1 MSYDTLA
8 APTDTTVDYAN
19 DLGLLADAL
28 EWNSANWAALVTYLE
43 DHLDATGKTFGAMTL
58 DELQLAIWSTGPKGP
73 YVSHVNCLIGKDDAT
88 KHDLFRVAR
97 KLLRIY
103 DLPMVHLLRLFE
115 VLERCPGTVEDLTLR
130 NLLALISIVD
140 LDDAPCMALPLS

>member
-8 APTDTTVDYAN
+8 APTRITVDYAN
-19 DLGLLADAL
+19 DIGVIADVL
-28 EWNSANWAALVTYLE
+28 EWNNAQWWALLDYVE
-43 DHLDATGKTFGAMTL
+43 DRLDATGKTFGQMTL
-58 DELQLAIWSTGPKGP
+58 HELQSAVWAAGPKG

-103 DLPMVHLLRLFE
+103 DLPMVHLLKLFE